1 LSPMPSTLPDGKYR
15 ATCRERT
22 IFAARAMG
30 HGDVFPDAELIVEN
44 GWATFT
50 RNAAEVWNCSARYA
64 AAHFDIQSA

>member
-1 LSPMPSTLPDGKYR
+1 M
-15 ATCRERT
+15 CRERT